1 MHQVAIKCLDNRY
14 YLTLGLFYNQWNVS
28 YKFNHA
34 KRDSEINYN
43 SKEWKF
49 YCIRWDLYSNKNSIY
64 QICKYI
70 FIGIDI
76 LCNILGHGIY
86 LIINQIYPVYR

>member
-34 KRDSEINYN
+34 KCDGEINYN
-43 SKEWKF
+43 FKEWNF
-49 YCIRWDLYSNKNSIY
+49 YCIRWDLCSNKKSITR
-64 QICKYI
+64 KMW
-70 FIGIDI
+70 IDN
-76 LCNILGHGIY
+76 LCNILGNGIY
-86 LIINQIYPVYR
+86 L